1 MKYQSILFKGMAVI
15 ASLSLACSCNT
26 RLHEPDPAEGSL
38 SILPSI
44 EGATLTKATE
54 PGDDDQRE
62 NTVVKLD
69 VFVNGEF
76 SDNTSWRVYHLDA
89 TKDRIEEG
97 VNTLLNQNWR
107 TNGYTVGKTYNVYVA
122 ANSPKTQSLE
132 VADLTSTAVLQN
144 LIHWD
149 FDPEEDSQ
157 GGQKKPYW
165 PDGTVNPEW
174 LNIHKSYVKTMPEGS
189 NPGRVFTTDKD
200 YLMDGYTTFT
210 PDASVNSQVIPVSL
224 DRVASKIVVKVKF
237 DAGFLAEIK
246 TKGLE
251 VTGAPGWRFFNFAY
265 NAPVFDPAKTR
276 WTAPEYTPS
285 VFSAGA
291 LLLGN
296 ATYADTETKDFQIS
310 TYSYPRS
317 WEAGRALMDAP
328 AINISIGYKKGDK
341 TSYNYYRIPVVEAT
355 TTEIGRNKIYKVTAT
370 IASMGSTLLDENIDT
385 KLQYE
390 VLDWNDT
397 NDADVTSVD
406 YKQSYY
412 LQVSPSNITLRGNGT
427 QDVNI
432 KYSKP
437 AKQKIGI
444 LYFPNQAAAE
454 AEDYQFG
461 TNYVKYNY
469 TESSPAAYYYNKD
482 KNYRTTFNGSNVQ
495 KSISDNNNGTI
506 AVSSEA
512 LLNKAIKYIKIRVY
526 LDVDGWEAKKLYK
539 DVIIKHYPT
548 DNIQSIEGLWSS
560 RTAASGST
568 VTETEYSYDPVADGW
583 GNDPSIFEKVWVN
596 VGKTEKNGAKRTQ
609 EEITAEVFR
618 NVITDGWFSDNRE
631 SANSEE
637 NAILGDQ
644 TEGWYYWGEDPTTN
658 GASYWNNDYSNWGTY
673 YRYQHYYRV
682 KYQKE
687 QYKREVTRPADI
699 GWVDWERDNG
709 KNTDPIRSDEG
720 FDAHIFDNGTV
731 HRIGRDR
738 RTGIIGVGADEG
750 ASYSNNHM
758 YVVQISSTSD
768 KYVIGRPVVDETTHQ
783 SLDDV
788 VSPAFMIGS
797 QLGIVSRGAYNAR
810 TGATH
815 CATYMEVA
823 EDGTRYTGWRLP
835 TEKEI
840 GVIVAYQGKNSS
852 YVEIDGQRI
861 EGDDRA
867 MEPVLT
873 GANYYNLSGSTTST
887 GYTGGSTGTYLRC
900 VRDLTPQEIAKLN
913 Q

>member
-1 MKYQSILFKGMAVI
+1 MAVI

-26 RLHEPDPAEGSL
+26 RLHEPDPADGTL

-44 EGATLTKATE
+44 QGATLTKATE
-54 PGDDDQRE
+54 LGDDTQRE

-89 TKDRIEEG
+89 ATDRIEEG
-97 VNTLLNQNWR
+97 VNTVLNQNWR
-107 TNGYTVGKTYNVYVA
+107 NNGYTAGKAYQVYVA
-122 ANSPKTQSLE
+122 ANSPETKSLT
-132 VADLTSTAVLQN
+132 VNDLTSTAVLQN

-149 FDPEEDSQ
+149 YDPEADSKD
-157 GGQKKPYW
+157 GQKMPYW

-200 YLMDGYTTFT
+200 YLMDGFTTFT

-224 DRVASKIVVKVKF
+224 DRVASKIVVDVKF
-237 DAGFLAEIK
+237 DTGFLAEIK
-246 TKGLE
+246 KKGLE

-265 NAPVFDPAKTR
+265 NAPVFDPAKTG

-296 ATYADTETKDFQIS
+296 ATYADKETKDFQIS

-341 TSYNYYRIPVVEAT
+341 TSFNYYRIPIVEAT

-385 KLQYE
+385 KLLYE
-390 VLDWNDT
+390 VLDWNDA
-397 NDADVTSVD
+397 NDADATSVD

-454 AEDYQFG
+454 AKDYQFG
-461 TNYVKYNY
+461 ANYADYKY
-469 TESSPAAYYYNKD
+469 TPDSPAAYYYNKD
-482 KNYRTTFNGSNVQ
+482 KNYRTTFDRKNVQ
-495 KSISDNNNGTI
+495 KSIEDNGSGTI
-506 AVSSEA
+506 AVSSDA
-512 LLNKAIKYIKIRVY
+512 LLNKAVKYIKFRVY
-526 LDVDGWEAKKLYK
+526 LNVEGWEAKKLYK

-560 RTAASGST
+560 RTSNG
-568 VTETEYSYDPVADGW
+568 
-583 GNDPSIFEKVWVN
+583 WVN
-596 VGKTEKNGAKRTQ
+596 WT
-609 EEITAEVFR
+609 
-618 NVITDGWFSDNRE
+618 
-631 SANSEE
+631 
-637 NAILGDQ
+637 
-644 TEGWYYWGEDPTTN
+644 
-658 GASYWNNDYSNWGTY
+658 
-673 YRYQHYYRV
+673 
-682 KYQKE
+682 
-687 QYKREVTRPADI
+687 
-699 GWVDWERDNG
+699 RDNG
-709 KNTDPIRSDEG
+709 KTYDRANAKYTNDNNFTAKVYNESDKKIYAIDVDREG
-720 FDAHIFDNGTV
+720 DYYSGTY
-731 HRIGRDR
+731 
-738 RTGIIGVGADEG
+738 
-750 ASYSNNHM
+750 SYSMATSQYNFHVYTTSGIYNRSHSDMTGLTNNHM
-758 YVVQISSTSD
+758 YVVQISATSAN
-768 KYVIGRPVVDETTHQ
+768 YVLGRPELDKNYQ
-783 SLDDV
+783 SADHV
-788 VSPAFMIGS
+788 VSPAFMIAS
-797 QLGIVSRGAYNAR
+797 QLGAVQSFGNSTSSARNA
-810 TGATH
+810 ALH
-815 CATYMEVA
+815 CGTYKEVT
-823 EDGTRYTGWRLP
+823 EDTEYTGWRLP
-835 TEKEI
+835 TAEEVN
-840 GVIVAYQGKNSS
+840 VIIKYQGTNGTS
-852 YVEIDGQRI
+852 VTIDDVTI
-861 EGDDRA
+861 SGDDRV
-867 MEPVLT
+867 MTPVLT
-873 GANYYNLSGSTTST
+873 GNYYHTLNGIPQATHYESSDSRI
-887 GYTGGSTGTYLRC
+887 YYAVRC

>member
-1 MKYQSILFKGMAVI
+1 MKNKAILIKSIAAAAILGMV
-15 ASLSLACSCNT
+15 CSCD
-26 RLHEPDPAEGSL
+26 LGVHEPDPADGTL

-44 EGATLTKATE
+44 QGATLTKATE
-54 PGDDDQRE
+54 PGDDTQRE

-89 TKDRIEEG
+89 ETDRIEEG
-97 VNTLLNQNWR
+97 VNTVLNQNWR
-107 TNGYTVGKTYNVYVA
+107 NNGYTAGKAYQVYVA
-122 ANSPKTQSLE
+122 ANSPETQSLT
-132 VADLTSTAVLQN
+132 VNDLTSTAVLQN

-149 FDPEEDSQ
+149 YDPEADSE
-157 GGQKKPYW
+157 GGQKMPYW

-174 LNIHKSYVKTMPEGS
+174 LNIHKSYVETMPEGT
-189 NPGRVFTTDKD
+189 NPARVFTTDKD
-200 YLMDGYTTFT
+200 YLMDGFTTFT

-224 DRVASKIVVKVKF
+224 DRVGSKIVVDVKF
-237 DAGFLAEIK
+237 DEEFLTKKAAEGI
-246 TKGLE
+246 TVSG
-251 VTGAPGWRFFNFAY
+251 TPGWRFFNFAF
-265 NAPVFDPAKTR
+265 NAPVFDPSKTG
-276 WTAPEYTPS
+276 WNAPEYS
-285 VFSAGA
+285 ESILSSGA

-296 ATYADTETKDFQIS
+296 ATYAETATKDFQIS
-310 TYSYPRS
+310 TYSYPHS
-317 WEAGRALMDAP
+317 WANGNALSDAP
-328 AINISIGYKKGDK
+328 AINISIGYKNGDK

-390 VLDWNDT
+390 ILDWNDA
-397 NDADVTSVD
+397 NDADATSVD
-406 YKQSYY
+406 YKLSYY

-444 LYFPNQAAAE
+444 LYFPDQAAAE
-454 AEDYQFG
+454 AKDYQFG
-461 TNYVKYNY
+461 TNYANYKY

-506 AVSSEA
+506 AVSSNA
-512 LLNKAIKYIKIRVY
+512 LLNKAVKYIKFRVY

-583 GNDPSIFEKVWVN
+583 GDDPSIFEKVWVN
-596 VGKTEKNGAKRTQ
+596 VDPSDPQAVRTV
-609 EEITAEVFR
+609 ETITAQVFR
-618 NVITDGWFSDNRE
+618 NVLTSRYVRE
-631 SANSEE
+631 NANSED
-637 NAILGDQ
+637 NAELGDR
-644 TEGWYYWGEDPTTN
+644 TEGWYYWGENPTTN
-658 GASYWNNDYSNWGTY
+658 GASSNNYDYYESFLFTTY
-673 YRYQHYYRV
+673 YRYQQYYRV
-682 KYQKE
+682 KYQRE
-687 QYKREVTRPADI
+687 QYKREVTRPVDI

-709 KNTDPIRSDEG
+709 KNTDPICSDEG
-720 FDAHIFDNGTV
+720 FDAHIFYNGTV

-738 RTGIIGVGADEG
+738 RTGIIGVGVNEG

-797 QLGIVSRGAYNAR
+797 QLGIVSSGAYNAR
-810 TGATH
+810 TGAAH

-852 YVEIDGQRI
+852 YVVIDGQRI

-867 MEPVLT
+867 MEPVLK
-873 GANYYNLSGSTTST
+873 GSNYYNLSGSTTST
-887 GYTGGSTGTYLRC
+887 GYTGGPNGTFLRC
-900 VRDLTPQEIAKLN
+900 VHDLTPQEIAKLN

>member
-149 FDPEEDSQ
+149 FDPEEDSE
-157 GGQKKPYW
+157 GEQKKPYW
-165 PDGTVNPEW
+165 SDGTVNPEW

-224 DRVASKIVVKVKF
+224 DRVASKIVVDVKF

-251 VTGAPGWRFFNFAY
+251 VTGAPGWRFYNFAY
-265 NAPVFDPAKTR
+265 NAPVFDPAKTG

-310 TYSYPRS
+310 TYSYPRF

-390 VLDWNDT
+390 VLDWNDA
-397 NDADVTSVD
+397 NDADATSVD
-406 YKQSYY
+406 YKLSYY

-461 TNYVKYNY
+461 TDSVKYKY
-469 TESSPAAYYYNKD
+469 TSDSPAAYYYNKD
-482 KNYRTTFNGSNVQ
+482 KNYRTTFNGENVQ
-495 KSISDNNNGTI
+495 KSISDNNDGTI
-506 AVSSEA
+506 AVSSNA
-512 LLNKAIKYIKIRVY
+512 LLNKAVKYIKFRVY
-526 LDVDGWEAKKLYK
+526 LVVDGWEAKKLYK

-583 GNDPSIFEKVWVN
+583 GDDPSIFEKVWVN
-596 VGKTEKNGAKRTQ
+596 VNPSDPQAVRTV
-609 EEITAEVFR
+609 ETITAQVFR
-618 NVITDGWFSDNRE
+618 NVLTSRYVRE
-631 SANSEE
+631 NANSEE
-637 NAILGDQ
+637 NAVLGDR
-644 TEGWYYWGEDPTTN
+644 TEGWYYWGENPTTN
-658 GASYWNNDYSNWGTY
+658 DASSNDYDYYEGGLIFRTY
-673 YRYQHYYRV
+673 YRYQQYYRV
-682 KYQKE
+682 KYQRE

-709 KNTDPIRSDEG
+709 KNTNPIRSDNG
-720 FDAHIFDNGTV
+720 FEAHIFYNGTV
-731 HRIGRDR
+731 HEIGRR
-738 RTGIIGVGADEG
+738 QGIIQVGDDLG

-768 KYVIGRPVVDETTHQ
+768 KYVLGRPVVDETTHQ

-797 QLGIVSRGAYNAR
+797 QLGVVSNGAYNAQ

-823 EDGTRYTGWRLP
+823 EDRTRYTGWRLP

-840 GVIVAYQGKNSS
+840 GVIVAYQGKNST

-867 MEPVLT
+867 MEPVLK
-873 GANYYNLSGSTTST
+873 GARYFNLSGGTTST
-887 GYTGGSTGTYLRC
+887 GYIGGSNGTYLRC